1 VGKNREVEELTTQA
15 QAAFLKWKDGI
26 ALKAIMIPGNV
37 HRLPGRERTFYR
49 YKAEILD
56 VLGVDISKSVREQM
70 GELEHV
76 KYHGEYLLGRDSPTA
91 QGFLPGVLR
100 PA

>member
-1 VGKNREVEELTTQA
+1 MGKNRDVEELTTQA

-26 ALKAIMIPGNV
+26 ALKSIMIPGD
-37 HRLPGRERTFYR
+37 HHSGQYRTFYR

-56 VLGVDISKSVREQM
+56 VLGVDISKTVREQM
-70 GELEHV
+70 GELEGV
-76 KYHGEYLLGRDSPTA
+76 KYHGEHLLGRDSPTA